1 LDVYHALIINLVRI
15 AVMDIIKTAV
25 IVLLAPLSYLIV
37 NNAQILRSAK
47 HAKMDIIKII
57 QDVLIVTLILLI
69 ALSVHL
75 KFVAIVY
82 LDSF

>member
-1 LDVYHALIINLVRI
+1 
-15 AVMDIIKTAV
+15 MDIIKTAV